1 MGFNTTWASLG
12 AAQWLGRANS
22 FTYFLPSHSRHS
34 HREVVKALKWIYGC
48 LDIQIILWNFSIFT
62 FPRRT
67 FAGKKGIFFSKYW
80 SHFKC
85 EMWKKTI
92 EDFSTKWA
100 VRAVWDVGSLAENW
114 DFPHGNLLTKYR
126 WRTDRRGP
134 VRLLTTPSPH
144 LPSHYTSLCS
154 LSLLS
159 SVQWEGSS
167 WLLSTVNSHI
177 FLPVSDISLHHFLSS
192 PRSWSTRIRLSSI
205 NLNKI
210 LTTI

>member
-34 HREVVKALKWIYGC
+34 HREVVKALEWIYGC

-67 FAGKKGIFFSKYW
+67 FAGKKGIFLVNIEATLNV
-80 SHFKC
+80 KC
-85 EMWKKTI
+85 EKKPLKI
-92 EDFSTKWA
+92 SRQSGQWEQCEMLG
-100 VRAVWDVGSLAENW
+100 VW
-114 DFPHGNLLTKYR
+114 R
-126 WRTDRRGP
+126 RTE
-134 VRLLTTPSPH
+134 
-144 LPSHYTSLCS
+144 TSLTGIFSQNTGGGPTDGVLWDCS
-154 LSLLS
+154 QHHHLTSLVTTHLSALSS